1 MGKTDNRDKDV
12 KPNLSVEYEITV
24 RDKNGKVIEHRREE
38 SKSLVKNFLLL
49 LNAAFKLDY
58 SSVVDTGGTARN
70 ASARCYWHV
79 SWCNGGGGYT
89 VTYYTGWTVLAGEG
103 DDTFGI
109 VVGTGDTPVTA
120 DDYNLESKIA
130 HGTGA
135 GQLSYGAVTLYD
147 PVVVDANKVKQQIIR
162 SFTNNSGADI
172 TVKEIGLIVKTSHD
186 NYLVMVIRDIITA
199 TTVPDGGTLDLSL
212 FITTTA

>member
-1 MGKTDNRDKDV
+1 MGKTDNRDKDI

-49 LNAAFKLDY
+49 LNAAFRIST
-58 SSVVDTGGTARN
+58 SSVVDTGGTAQN
-70 ASARCYWHV
+70 AGARYYW
-79 SWCNGGGGYT
+79 SRWCNAAYGTVAGYGG
-89 VTYYTGWTVLAGEG
+89 WSALAGEG

-109 VVGTGDTPVTA
+109 VVGTGNTPVTA

-130 HGTGA
+130 HGTDA

-147 PVVVDANKVKQQIIR
+147 PVVVDGNTVKQQIIR
-162 SFTNNSGADI
+162 SFTNNSGTDI
-172 TVKEIGLIVKTSHD
+172 TVNEIGLIVKTSGD
-186 NYLVMVIRDIITA
+186 NYLVMIIRDVINSLTI
-199 TTVPDGGTLDLSL
+199 PDGGKCMIRYYIKTS
-212 FITTTA
+212 

>member
-1 MGKTDNRDKDV
+1 MGEAGNRDK

-49 LNAAFKLDY
+49 LNAGFRIST

-70 ASARCYWHV
+70 TGAGYGWHRWYHGSYSSIDGYGGWSA
-79 SWCNGGGGYT
+79 
-89 VTYYTGWTVLAGEG
+89 LAGAG

-120 DDYNLESKIA
+120 DDYNLASKIA
-130 HGTGA
+130 HGTDA
-135 GQLSYGAVTLYD
+135 GQLSYNESVLYD
-147 PVVVDANKVKQQIIR
+147 PVVTGTAVRQEFRRQ
-162 SFTNNSGADI
+162 FTNNSGADI
-172 TVKEIGLIVKTSHD
+172 TVKEIGLIVKTNYD
-186 NYLVMVIRDIITA
+186 NYLVMIIRDVITPL
-199 TTVPDGGTLDLSL
+199 TIPDGGKSMIRYYIKTS
-212 FITTTA
+212 